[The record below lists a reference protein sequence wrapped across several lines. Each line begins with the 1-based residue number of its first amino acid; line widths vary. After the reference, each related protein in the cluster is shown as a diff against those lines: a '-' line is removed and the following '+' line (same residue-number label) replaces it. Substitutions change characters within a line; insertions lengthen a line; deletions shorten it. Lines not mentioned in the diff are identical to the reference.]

1 MKPHAT
7 SNNTTE
13 ERRAWV
19 QAELARRMR
28 VENPR
33 RHVALLPPE
42 RFSDEYSPADPRF
55 NEPRGANAG
64 AITGLLAGSCCG
76 WGRKPS
82 AAEFHDAVRETE
94 PTPRQRAIINVLIT
108 EASND
113 TIALAYL
120 QGAFTWR
127 QLATAMRRHG
137 NYSPRLTR
145 YVNLHA
151 DASHEAT

>member
-33 RHVALLPPE
+33 RHVALLPTE

-94 PTPRQRAIINVLIT
+94 PTPRQRAIINVLIA

-137 NYSPRLTR
+137 NYSPRLAR

>member
-7 SNNTTE
+7 NNTTE
-13 ERRAWV
+13 ERQAWV

-28 VENPR
+28 VENTG
-33 RHVALLPPE
+33 RHVPLLPPE
-42 RFSDEYSPADPRF
+42 RFSDEYSRADPRF

-64 AITGLLAGSCCG
+64 AIAGLLAGSCCG
-76 WGRKPS
+76 WGRRPS
-82 AAEFHDAVRETE
+82 AAEFHDAVREAE
-94 PTPRQRAIINVLIT
+94 PSQRQRAIINVLIT

-113 TIALAYL
+113 SIALAYL

-127 QLATAMRRHG
+127 QLATAMLRHG
-137 NYSPRLTR
+137 NYSPRLAR

-151 DASHEAT
+151 DASHEAA

>member
-7 SNNTTE
+7 TNTTD

-33 RHVALLPPE
+33 RHVTLLPPK

-55 NEPRGANAG
+55 NEPRGAYAG
-64 AITGLLAGSCCG
+64 AIAGVLSGSCCG
-76 WGRKPS
+76 WGRKPT
-82 AAEFHDAVRETE
+82 APEFHDAIRDTE
-94 PTPRQRAIINVLIT
+94 PTRRQKAIINVLIT
-108 EASND
+108 EASNN

-127 QLATAMRRHG
+127 QLAKAMLRHG
-137 NYSPRLTR
+137 NYSPRLAR

-151 DASHEAT
+151 TSHEAA